1 MFPISE
7 FDQNGFACPIPVI
20 NSSQAASLA
29 EQIMKFQHEDPDKA
43 ARAFG
48 TNTHLLFPSLC
59 EVIQREQILDAVEQV
74 LGKNLLL
81 WSASFFIKGPKTSS
95 FVSWHQ
101 DSTYWGLEPPEIVT
115 AWLALTPSNL
125 ENGCMEVVPG
135 SHLRGQVSH
144 HDTFGDDN
152 ILSRGQEVAVDIS
165 REKTEA
171 IELEAGQMSLH
182 HVRIF
187 HGSKTN
193 PTNTPRIGF
202 AMRFIPTHVKQNGG
216 RTFALLVRG
225 HDEFHHFDRPNLP
238 ETELGVAE
246 WKMHQ
251 DSLKRM
257 NSVLFKDSAQATK
270 VKGHQSLK
278 TDEKFS

>member
-7 FDQNGFACPIPVI
+7 FDQNGFAFPIPVM
-20 NSSQAASLA
+20 NSSEAATLA
-29 EQIMKFQHEDPDKA
+29 GQIMRFQSDEPEKA

-74 LGKNLLL
+74 LGRNLLL
-81 WSASFFIKGPKTSS
+81 WSASFFIKSPKTSS

-144 HDTFGDDN
+144 HDTFGDEN
-152 ILSRGQEVAVDIS
+152 MLSRGQEVAVDIS

-187 HGSKTN
+187 HGSKPN
-193 PTNTPRIGF
+193 PT
-202 AMRFIPTHVKQNGG
+202 
-216 RTFALLVRG
+216 
-225 HDEFHHFDRPNLP
+225 
-238 ETELGVAE
+238 
-246 WKMHQ
+246 
-251 DSLKRM
+251 SL
-257 NSVLFKDSAQATK
+257 T
-270 VKGHQSLK
+270 
-278 TDEKFS
+278 

>member
-125 ENGCMEVVPG
+125 ENGCMEVAPRATSEAKCLITILLGMIICSAVGKRLLWIFLVKKQGHKIG
-135 SHLRGQVSH
+135 SWPNEPSSCPY
-144 HDTFGDDN
+144 
-152 ILSRGQEVAVDIS
+152 LSCFKTQPHKYSENWFCYAFNPDSCQAKQGSYLCPAGSWS
-165 REKTEA
+165 R
-171 IELEAGQMSLH
+171 
-182 HVRIF
+182 
-187 HGSKTN
+187 
-193 PTNTPRIGF
+193 
-202 AMRFIPTHVKQNGG
+202 
-216 RTFALLVRG
+216 
-225 HDEFHHFDRPNLP
+225 
-238 ETELGVAE
+238 
-246 WKMHQ
+246 
-251 DSLKRM
+251 
-257 NSVLFKDSAQATK
+257 
-270 VKGHQSLK
+270 
-278 TDEKFS
+278 